1 MATNP
6 RESTTD
12 VGKETRKTADQ
23 SAHTVHS
30 MTDATERPTRIGSD
44 SARRNAES
52 AEAMWRDGTEAASR
66 IAQRSMDQLSRMMGL
81 SGEAARESA
90 KKTSGN
96 MQAVLQSATD
106 FAGGLQDVTG
116 EWMRSAQRQV
126 ERNLDQME
134 QLGQCRT
141 FHDFLALQTQMI
153 RENMEALLQSVQ
165 RTSERSTQIAGRAVR
180 RMSESAQSGH

>member
-1 MATNP
+1 
-6 RESTTD
+6 
-12 VGKETRKTADQ
+12 
-23 SAHTVHS
+23 
-30 MTDATERPTRIGSD
+30 
-44 SARRNAES
+44 
-52 AEAMWRDGTEAASR
+52 
-66 IAQRSMDQLSRMMGL
+66 
-81 SGEAARESA
+81 
-90 KKTSGN
+90 

-153 RENMEALLQSVQ
+153 RENMETLLQSVQ
-165 RTSERSTQIAGRAVR
+165 HIGKIYSNCR
-180 RMSESAQSGH
+180 